1 MENTRPGPDS
11 AGTHDQTK
19 IRRKGA
25 TMNHAAVDDISR
37 HLRDSATRR
46 GVLRML
52 GGAVGLGLVATAGLG
67 EAGQAKAKKITICYQ
82 GQTRKAPK
90 RGWQDRFRG
99 ATRGP
104 CRGGSGGGSGDSGRS
119 SGSGGGDAAVVASYC
134 ARSGG
139 AGSSRVSTLGQP
151 FIARQAGRLD
161 RVDLHVRSGPG
172 GPYVIEVRDLDQGQG
187 ISSAPVIGSAAI
199 TVPAIAQGE
208 GQRVT
213 ARFASDAV
221 LVAGDQYALLVRFL
235 GEGNNGNYFQTAN
248 GDACIDPG
256 VLLVKSS
263 GETSFTPY
271 LDLKLEYTVYVVP

>member
-1 MENTRPGPDS
+1 MN
-11 AGTHDQTK
+11 Q
-19 IRRKGA
+19 A
-25 TMNHAAVDDISR
+25 TVDGISR
-37 HLRDSATRR
+37 YLRESATRR
-46 GVLRML
+46 GLLRVL
-52 GGAVGLGLVATAGLG
+52 GGAAGLGLVAMADPG

-90 RGWQDRFRG
+90 RGWQERFRG

-104 CRGGSGGGSGDSGRS
+104 CRGGSSSGGGSGDSGRS

-151 FIARQAGRLD
+151 FIARQAGWLD

-172 GPYVIEVRDLDQGQG
+172 GPYVIEVRDLNQGQG
-187 ISSAPVIGSAAI
+187 ISSAPVIGSVAI
-199 TVPAIAQGE
+199 TAPAVTQGE

-213 ARFASDAV
+213 ARFATNAV

-235 GEGNNGNYFQTAN
+235 GEGDNGNYFQTAN
-248 GDACIDPG
+248 ADACVDPG

-263 GETSFTPY
+263 GETSFTPFF
-271 LDLKLEYTVYVVP
+271 DLKLEYTVYVLP